1 MASGRAHRGVGCV
14 GVEHDDLGPAKVAEQ
29 ALGRLE
35 LLRVGGCDAGEE
47 GERLGVAQVRVGR
60 GVRHER
66 HLLHAWNH
74 SAIGEETR
82 PSETGCQQA
91 VVRLTG
97 DARDDHRLRGAARA
111 DRAVQRPAPVAQLL
125 DEVGHGE
132 RAVAAGLRA
141 QLDLELGPHEQVI
154 PHAVAVIVDH
164 LGRAQELR
172 ADLHVVVEQPAD
184 VDLRPARIAA
194 VRLKGRTVSLNQGA
208 AHGSVE
214 RRQSMTSMPAG
225 HWAWP
230 SAAGS
235 CRSSERAAIWRA
247 VVRSIADSL
256 CCPPS

>member
-1 MASGRAHRGVGCV
+1 MASGRAHRGVGRV

-35 LLRVGGCDAGEE
+35 LLAVRRRHAREE

-74 SAIGEETR
+74 STIGEETR

-125 DEVGHGE
+125 DEVFHGE
-132 RAVAAGLRA
+132 GAVAAGLRPE
-141 QLDLELGPHEQVI
+141 LDLQLRAHEYLV
-154 PHAVAVIVDH
+154 PHAVAVVVDH
-164 LGRAQELR
+164 LGRAQELG

-184 VDLRPARIAA
+184 EDLRFVSVRGQAAVHRLPARRAL
-194 VRLKGRTVSLNQGA
+194 RLAERGRGLQEQQER
-208 AHGSVE
+208 VE
-214 RRQSMTSMPAG
+214 EGRLQQP
-225 HWAWP
+225 
-230 SAAGS
+230 
-235 CRSSERAAIWRA
+235 ERAR
-247 VVRSIADSL
+247 
-256 CCPPS
+256 